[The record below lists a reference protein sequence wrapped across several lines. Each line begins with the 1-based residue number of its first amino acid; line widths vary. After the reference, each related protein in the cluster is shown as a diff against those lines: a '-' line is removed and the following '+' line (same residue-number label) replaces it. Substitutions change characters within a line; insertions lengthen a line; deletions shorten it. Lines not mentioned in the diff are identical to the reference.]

1 MSTSTDHEVDAGH
14 GPHTTH
20 DAASG
25 EYDGP
30 AITKES
36 HGGHP
41 SDLQY
46 IYVALFLAVVTGI
59 EVWLSYIGGEG
70 FHKVRPYLLIAAAI
84 IKFGFVAAFFMHLKF
99 DSKNFR
105 RLFGVGVVMALF
117 CYLVVL
123 FSFHKLQF

>member
-1 MSTSTDHEVDAGH
+1 MSTSTDHEVHEAH
-14 GPHTTH
+14 Q
-20 DAASG
+20 ASSG

-30 AITKES
+30 AISKES

-59 EVWLSYIGGEG
+59 EVWLSYIEG
-70 FHKVRPYLLIAAAI
+70 IDKARPYLLIAAAI
-84 IKFGFVAAFFMHLKF
+84 VKFVFVAAFFMHLKF

-105 RLFGVGVVMALF
+105 RLFLVGILLALF

-123 FSFHKLQF
+123 FVSHQLYF